1 MTSNTKSQP
10 KTSPDEA
17 VKKAVAETPG
27 ATIGGVAQVAGIA
40 VSTAGKVLGRLA
52 DNKAIIRHKGGRD
65 GGKRLP
71 DRFTLA
77 GVDLPAAYA
86 KHTAASAAPDEPTA
100 TAAGKPGSKTGG
112 SGAKGGKPSGS
123 KGADGAGPAGK
134 SAPTV
139 GGDRRLKAGG
149 LDPLVLKYLK
159 DNADTA
165 PHGAG
170 AVAKALER
178 SSGAVGNCLVRLTN
192 DKKIRQDSDSPRRY
206 SLVA

>member
-1 MTSNTKSQP
+1 MTSNTKTQP

-17 VKKAVAETPG
+17 VKKAVTDTPG
-27 ATIGGVAQVAGIA
+27 ATIGGVAQVAGIS

-52 DNKAIIRHKGGRD
+52 DNKAIVRHKGGRD

-86 KHTAASAAPDEPTA
+86 KHTAASAAPDEPA
-100 TAAGKPGSKTGG
+100 SAAGKPGSKTGG
-112 SGAKGGKPSGS
+112 SDAKGGKPSRS
-123 KGADGAGPAGK
+123 KGADGAAPAGK
-134 SAPTV
+134 TAATV
-139 GGDRRLKAGG
+139 AGDRRLKAGG

-178 SSGAVGNCLVRLTN
+178 SSGAVGNCLVRLTEA
-192 DKKIRQDSDSPRRY
+192 KKVKQDSEKPRRY
-206 SLVA
+206 SLAA